1 MKSDVPA
8 REPLSRVGGQRPR
21 LRRAS
26 GDLRNCVRICAHW
39 SCVSNR
45 KPRANTFTSPLARAG
60 GCGAAFALTHHEVSL
75 P

>member
-8 REPLSRVGGQRPR
+8 REPLWRVGRQRPR
-21 LRRAS
+21 LHRAS

-45 KPRANTFTSPLARAG
+45 KPRANTFTSPLLEQG
-60 GCGAAFALTHHEVSL
+60 VVALRL